1 MILSLGNSCKVK
13 EAIQRYTNVKS
24 QSQFF
29 DWMLSNFDSVLYF
42 MKNINTPI
50 HGNNFYLTNEQYY
63 EHKRLNHLHIR
74 FDSLHDI
81 LCNQLYEIEKNKF
94 IEKYNRRLIRFKN
107 NIIDEKII
115 HFIHLVD
122 FIPNPILSNKPIY
135 IPTIEEIKLFDKYIK
150 NINPTCNYYL
160 HILIP
165 PQNCK
170 YYKYNFEY
178 DKNEILQLSSK
189 NIFIYFLSQD
199 HSIDSCNEQ
208 CHHWSWSDVFE
219 NIKNVIST
227 E

>member
-13 EAIQRYTNVKS
+13 EAIQRYTNLKT
-24 QSQFF
+24 QSQLF
-29 DWMLSNFDSVLYF
+29 DCILCNFNSVLYF
-42 MKNINTPI
+42 IKHINLPI
-50 HGNNFYLTNEQYY
+50 HTNNFYLTNEQYY
-63 EHKRLNHLHIR
+63 DHIRLNHLYIR

-81 LCNQLYEIEKNKF
+81 LYNNSYETEKIKF

-107 NIIDEKII
+107 TIIHEKIL

-122 FIPNPILSNKPIY
+122 FIPNPTLPNKPLY
-135 IPTIEEIKLFDKYIK
+135 IPTIYELKLFDKYIK

-178 DKNEILQLSSK
+178 DKNEIQQLSSK
-189 NIFIYFLSQD
+189 NVFVYFLSQ
-199 HSIDSCNEQ
+199 HESIDPYKDQ
-208 CHHWSWSDVFE
+208 CHHWSWADVFE
-219 NIKNVIST
+219 NIKKL
-227 E
+227 